1 MGYIRED
8 KIERSNIDRV
18 ERQEIKEMAK
28 ESARFVAS
36 GGSPLDLPKHL
47 RIKENG

>member
-8 KIERSNIDRV
+8 IIAKSNIDKG
-18 ERQEIKEMAK
+18 ERREIQAMAK
-28 ESARFVAS
+28 ESAQFVAK

-47 RIKENG
+47 RIKD